1 MTESTSTHPK
11 NIPFRSTRFNGFVFS
26 MACPGRLNPWDML
39 TVTQHSSFSDWLFL
53 YYLAKNMEPYL
64 FRDMLIDL
72 ANELRQSE
80 DASDN
85 ELQNVHGV
93 DDELLA
99 DSDND
104 DEDFVRRYRNDKVTA
119 IENDKND
126 EVDKMLLSHEK
137 N

>member
-1 MTESTSTHPK
+1 
-11 NIPFRSTRFNGFVFS
+11 
-26 MACPGRLNPWDML
+26 ML

-72 ANELRQSE
+72 ANELRQS
-80 DASDN
+80 DVSDN
-85 ELQNVHGV
+85 ELQNVIGG
-93 DDELLA
+93 DEEFA

-104 DEDFVRRYRNDKVTA
+104 DGDIVRRYRNDKETA
-119 IENDKND
+119 NENDKND

-137 N
+137 K